1 MRAKG
6 TNSMSRFEVDLVVA
20 NYEDIAAERTGRL
33 RAEEVRRETIRGV
46 VHSGA
51 KHLVLPQKL
60 VDHLGLPP
68 AGTTNVRYADN
79 RYAKRDFVEG
89 VHVEIM
95 RRHSTQRAIVEP
107 KREVALIGAFVVEDL
122 DFLID
127 CRKQKLIP
135 RHPKG
140 ELSEIE

>member
-1 MRAKG
+1 
-6 TNSMSRFEVDLVVA
+6 MSRFEVDLVVA